1 MVAACSLSLQVLV
14 AELFRVAK
22 EVRAWSEVIAT
33 RLGHNPE
40 TLQGMCV
47 IAAYEL
53 FDRLSK
59 NTRLKGHSIR
69 FAKSEF
75 HAFVLVDALT
85 VDVTATQFRNTDPV
99 DGVWIVDLTDE
110 PDPGVWRATEFA
122 ASTEDVQQLHCWCR
136 WPRKELPLPMQGGV
150 NAHRSVL
157 TGGCADGRLRYRVQD
172 KPQGTL

>member
-1 MVAACSLSLQVLV
+1 MTKSCPRSLQVLV

-22 EVRAWSEVIAT
+22 EVRAWSEVTAAQ
-33 RLGHNPE
+33 LGHDPVS
-40 TLQGMCV
+40 LQGMCV

-59 NTRLKGHSIR
+59 DSRFEGHRLV

-99 DGVWIVDLTDE
+99 EGVWIVDLTDE

-122 ASTEDVQQLHCWCR
+122 ASTDEIEQLHCWSR
-136 WPRKELPLPMQGGV
+136 WPRKELPLPLQM
-150 NAHRSVL
+150 L
-157 TGGCADGRLRYRVQD
+157 TGTADAGI
-172 KPQGTL
+172 